1 MMNDGSSSALLGKVP
16 MKTSRYRSFV
26 SALLGLVI
34 VATAISG
41 IALYVAVSALAESES
56 TPTDI
61 VRSHSL
67 RLLPGQDLTSGIMKV
82 VNDKQLKAAWIIS
95 CVGSLDQFSIR
106 YANQPGIDVGQ
117 GHFEIVSLVG
127 TMTVI
132 DATPDPGSTIAGA
145 WHIHIS
151 IGDGTG
157 KTISGHL
164 ATNSTIYTTAEI
176 QIGYSCNVEYSRAVD
191 GTTPW
196 DELQISPKTWC

>member
-1 MMNDGSSSALLGKVP
+1 MKASRFRSVASALW
-16 MKTSRYRSFV
+16 
-26 SALLGLVI
+26 GLVV
-34 VATAISG
+34 VAIAISG
-41 IALYVAVSALAESES
+41 IALYMAVSALAEAES
-56 TPTDI
+56 TPTNG

-67 RLLPGQDLTSGIMKV
+67 RLLPGQDLLSGIMKV

-95 CVGSLDQFSIR
+95 CVGSLDQYSIR
-106 YANQPGIDVGQ
+106 YANQPDIDVGQ

-127 TMTVI
+127 TMTVV

-151 IGDGTG
+151 IGDETG

-191 GTTPW
+191 GTTPY